1 MERQWKGKGEKNLF
15 FLNVGNNSGSDFNH
29 VRLEKEG
36 REMMMR
42 KHKYARLVL
51 GLGMVCMGTIVM
63 ADRAEAASGSLLDAA
78 RESLTGDVYAQ
89 PARWRELSLGT
100 FFTEGW
106 DEAWVSP
113 PAGEG
118 GAPRQ
123 GWINASDGVFYR
135 LGIATFGFADNFN
148 HNGDDYTGGLTLY
161 TPFNRRFELRTDLP
175 FVVSNRGTRDHYL
188 TSFGDVQLT
197 PRFLLSETRNV
208 TQSVN
213 VSFRLP
219 TGHVENFTGVASVS
233 PDYEFW
239 ANVWKGLVLRGGVG
253 FFVPYGGQSLNEV
266 HARAA
271 FTANLA
277 AGYYF
282 TPHDYTPFGDM
293 VWYVSPN
300 LAHVI
305 DNRGPKNTTLL
316 TLTPGFRNH
325 LGQNWYLLG
334 GVEVPVT
341 EPKPFDYQLLTG
353 LMKVF

>member
-1 MERQWKGKGEKNLF
+1 MKRQHIYVW
-15 FLNVGNNSGSDFNH
+15 
-29 VRLEKEG
+29 
-36 REMMMR
+36 
-42 KHKYARLVL
+42 LVL
-51 GLGMVCMGTIVM
+51 GLGLLCVGTIL
-63 ADRAEAASGSLLDAA
+63 RSSWAEAASGSLLDAA
-78 RESLTGDVYAQ
+78 GESLTGDVYAQ

-123 GWINASDGVFYR
+123 GWINAYDGVFYR
-135 LGIATFGFADNFN
+135 LGIATFGFADNFGD
-148 HNGDDYTGGLTLY
+148 NGDQYTGGLTLY
-161 TPFNRRFELRTDLP
+161 TPFNRRFELRTDIP
-175 FVVSNRGTRDHYL
+175 FVVSNQGTRDHYL
-188 TSFGDVQLT
+188 TSFGDLQLT
-197 PRFLLSETRNV
+197 PRFLLSETRDV
-208 TQSVN
+208 TQSFN
-213 VSFRLP
+213 VTFRMP
-219 TGHVENFTGVASVS
+219 TGHVENGTGVASVTPS
-233 PDYEFW
+233 YEFW
-239 ANVWKGLVLRGGVG
+239 ANVWQGLVVRGGAG

-266 HARAA
+266 GARTT
-271 FTANLA
+271 FIANLA

-300 LAHVI
+300 LSQLI
-305 DNRGPKNTTLL
+305 DNRGPQHTTTL